1 MAAIKKESSFTNKQ
15 LETFNN
21 NSKKG
26 DCIFCSKA
34 TGFGVV
40 KNRTSLS
47 FFYRRT
53 SSDSNRSRIVIGLAH
68 KITIEKAVKIAKEMF
83 SLDNAG
89 NNPKDALR
97 TSTKDNALRTVTVPD
112 NDLSYL
118 GNFYEQVY
126 TPYVHKHKYGS
137 ALNNINLIKFEF
149 GHLFRKKM
157 SELTSQ
163 DIEDWQDKIEKRE
176 SNGKPLVYNTIKRKY
191 DTLLGLLS
199 IAIQLSNKPNGKY
212 AGLLYESPFKVR
224 ALRGANN
231 DQKREYEKKQKELD
245 RLNRR
250 IMEDSEL
257 SAIEK
262 ALFQFSRDTSEART
276 RSRQHTSR
284 KHLPDLASHNFAHW
298 ILPFIY
304 LCYYTG
310 MRPNDVL
317 DLRWEDFYNGKLTVT
332 ANKSRN
338 YKEPIVIRQYI
349 SDQKR
354 LFKYSCKEVLDL
366 WQEDN
371 GSPAT
376 GWVFPS
382 DADRNKRLG
391 RDGYKKSWATIQ
403 KLAGIQIHVYSF
415 RHHFISYQL
424 SIGSDKIAVAHL
436 VGHKTTRM
444 IDEHYSHHLPNKATD
459 ALNQM

>member
-137 ALNNINLIKFEF
+137 ALNLSLI
-149 GHLFRKKM
+149 H
-157 SELTSQ
+157 
-163 DIEDWQDKIEKRE
+163 I
-176 SNGKPLVYNTIKRKY
+176 
-191 DTLLGLLS
+191 
-199 IAIQLSNKPNGKY
+199 
-212 AGLLYESPFKVR
+212 
-224 ALRGANN
+224 
-231 DQKREYEKKQKELD
+231 
-245 RLNRR
+245 
-250 IMEDSEL
+250 
-257 SAIEK
+257 
-262 ALFQFSRDTSEART
+262 
-276 RSRQHTSR
+276 
-284 KHLPDLASHNFAHW
+284 
-298 ILPFIY
+298 
-304 LCYYTG
+304 
-310 MRPNDVL
+310 
-317 DLRWEDFYNGKLTVT
+317 
-332 ANKSRN
+332 
-338 YKEPIVIRQYI
+338 
-349 SDQKR
+349 
-354 LFKYSCKEVLDL
+354 
-366 WQEDN
+366 
-371 GSPAT
+371 
-376 GWVFPS
+376 
-382 DADRNKRLG
+382 
-391 RDGYKKSWATIQ
+391 
-403 KLAGIQIHVYSF
+403 
-415 RHHFISYQL
+415 
-424 SIGSDKIAVAHL
+424 
-436 VGHKTTRM
+436 
-444 IDEHYSHHLPNKATD
+444 
-459 ALNQM
+459 